1 MSDKPAEGP
10 EGNYVRG
17 RHFPQALDEGE
28 RDNDRARSFLTVP
41 EEPDGSAGARRVSAL
56 IVDDSAVIRHGLRA
70 LLDASPDLTV
80 VGEAA
85 NGEEA
90 LELARRLRPDVVLLD
105 VKMGRPPDGVAV
117 ARELATT
124 SRVLMLT
131 FSDEPSTIREALRA
145 GAIGYLVHGHFDA
158 GDLVGSVLG
167 AARGT
172 GVFSPQVLDELRSS
186 LDRSPSVPS
195 QHRSQFG
202 LTERELEIMELI
214 AAGLSNTEIAAQ
226 SYVAVKTVRNHV
238 NHIFAKLHVSSR
250 AEAVSLWLGGHPT
263 TSP

>member
-1 MSDKPAEGP
+1 MSGAPAEGSP
-10 EGNYVRG
+10 GPG
-17 RHFPQALDEGE
+17 GTP
-28 RDNDRARSFLTVP
+28 
-41 EEPDGSAGARRVSAL
+41 VSAL

-70 LLDASPDLTV
+70 LLEATPELTV
-80 VGEAA
+80 VGEAS

-90 LELARRLRPDVVLLD
+90 IALARRLRPDVVLLD

-117 ARELATT
+117 ARELAG
-124 SRVLMLT
+124 SCQVLMLT

-145 GAIGYLVHGHFDA
+145 GAVGYLVHGHFDA
-158 GDLVGSVLG
+158 ADLAVSVLG

-186 LDRSPSVPS
+186 LLETPSVPVE
-195 QHRSQFG
+195 HRSQFG
-202 LTERELEIMELI
+202 LTDRELEIMDLI

-226 SYVAVKTVRNHV
+226 SYLAVKTVRNHV

-263 TSP
+263 TSW

>member
-1 MSDKPAEGP
+1 MSGAPAEGSP
-10 EGNYVRG
+10 GPCG
-17 RHFPQALDEGE
+17 TA
-28 RDNDRARSFLTVP
+28 
-41 EEPDGSAGARRVSAL
+41 VSAL

-70 LLDASPDLTV
+70 LLEATPELTV
-80 VGEAA
+80 VGEAS

-90 LELARRLRPDVVLLD
+90 IELARRLRPDVVLLD

-117 ARELATT
+117 ARELADTC
-124 SRVLMLT
+124 RVLMLT

-145 GAIGYLVHGHFDA
+145 GAVGYLVHGHFDA
-158 GDLVGSVLG
+158 ADLAVSVLG

-186 LDRSPSVPS
+186 LVEAPSVPVE
-195 QHRSQFG
+195 HRSQFG
-202 LTERELEIMELI
+202 LTDRELGIMDLI

-226 SYVAVKTVRNHV
+226 SYLAVKTVRNHV

-263 TSP
+263 TSW